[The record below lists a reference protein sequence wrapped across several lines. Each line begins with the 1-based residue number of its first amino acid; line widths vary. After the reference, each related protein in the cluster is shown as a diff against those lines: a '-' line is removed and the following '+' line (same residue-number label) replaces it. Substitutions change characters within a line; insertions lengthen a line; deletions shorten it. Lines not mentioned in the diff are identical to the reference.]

1 VTSRLGC
8 EGIAEISLLGATYKI
23 DGFWWQGWL
32 VGTMSA
38 YPEFIV
44 VSVEGQVGAGK
55 SYLLE
60 HIAAAM
66 PDVMTVPEPVG
77 EWMTLKNAAG
87 KSLLEL
93 FYEDKHRW
101 SYTFQNCAIL
111 TRILGLKN
119 ALRDCKKKIIITERS
134 VLTDRFVFAEM
145 LRDAGDIDAMEWD
158 LYMKWYDAF
167 AADLPVKG
175 VIHLTTGVGTSAER
189 IIKRGRHGEEHIPI
203 DYLSALDAQHHKW
216 LDNSKLPVLKIST
229 EPGVSLEE
237 NLASIRTFVDG
248 LLAEAERSGSIGSG
262 ASRSAVKMGDGW

>member
-1 VTSRLGC
+1 
-8 EGIAEISLLGATYKI
+8 
-23 DGFWWQGWL
+23 
-32 VGTMSA
+32 MSA

-44 VSVEGQVGAGK
+44 VSIEGQVGAGK
-55 SYLLE
+55 SVLLD

-77 EWMTLKNAAG
+77 EWTRLKNAEG

-111 TRILGLKN
+111 TRIMGLKH

-145 LRDAGDIDAMEWD
+145 LRDGGDIDTMEWD

-167 AADLPVKG
+167 ASELPVKG
-175 VIHLTTGVGTSAER
+175 VIHLTTCVDTSAER
-189 IIKRGRHGEEHIPI
+189 IIKRGRQGEENIPI
-203 DYLSALDAQHHKW
+203 DYLSALDAQHYKW
-216 LDNSKLPVLKIST
+216 LDNSKLPVLRIST
-229 EPGVSLEE
+229 EPGVALDE
-237 NLASIRTFVDG
+237 NLAQIRAFVDG
-248 LLAEAERSGSIGSG
+248 LLADAEKTGYLS
-262 ASRSAVKMGDGW
+262 SAGRQSVVKMGDSW

>member
-1 VTSRLGC
+1 
-8 EGIAEISLLGATYKI
+8 
-23 DGFWWQGWL
+23 
-32 VGTMSA
+32 MSA

-44 VSVEGQVGAGK
+44 ISVEGGIGAGK
-55 SYLLE
+55 TTLLE
-60 HIAAAM
+60 HIASAM

-77 EWMTLKNAAG
+77 EWMRLKNAEG

-111 TRILGLKN
+111 TRILGLKH

-158 LYMKWYDAF
+158 LYMKWFDAF
-167 AADLPVKG
+167 AADLPVRG

-216 LDNSKLPVLKIST
+216 LDNSKLAVLKIST
-229 EPGVSLEE
+229 EVGVPVEE
-237 NLASIRTFVDG
+237 NLAQIRAFVDR
-248 LLAEAERSGSIGSG
+248 LLAEAESSGDLRQIG
-262 ASRSAVKMGDGW
+262 RHSAVKMGDGW

>member
-1 VTSRLGC
+1 
-8 EGIAEISLLGATYKI
+8 
-23 DGFWWQGWL
+23 
-32 VGTMSA
+32 MSV

-44 VSVEGQVGAGK
+44 ISLEGLIGGGK
-55 SYLLE
+55 SYLLDKIKE
-60 HIAAAM
+60 AM

-134 VLTDRFVFAEM
+134 VLTDRYVFAEM
-145 LRDAGDIDAMEWD
+145 LRDGGDIDSMEWD
-158 LYMKWYDAF
+158 LYMKWYNAF
-167 AADLPVKG
+167 ASELPVKG

-189 IIKRGRHGEEHIPI
+189 IVKRGRHGEDHIPL
-203 DYLSALDAQHHKW
+203 DYLSALDAQHTKW
-216 LDNSKLPVLKIST
+216 LSNTTMPVLKIST
-229 EPGVSLEE
+229 EPGVALED
-237 NLASIRTFVDG
+237 NLAAIRTFVDG
-248 LLAEAERSGSIGSG
+248 LLADAERTGSMSSG
-262 ASRSAVKMGDGW
+262 ASRSMVKMGDSW